1 MSHNI
6 KENDEDVSDLD
17 NVFDDNKD
25 NIDRIS
31 KENES
36 PVTNSEV
43 LEGNEKNG
51 SGQEIVEEES
61 VPEYKESG
69 DDDDV
74 DIQGEEEDKG
84 LEEEK
89 ENKSDRTSQGVA
101 VSTSSTTATA
111 TTASNDTNTKLPTT
125 DERSDATS
133 SSAASLVPPSPISD
147 SKFYAIRTTGGQERV
162 VANVLQNKIKSK
174 NIGIYSILLLEN
186 FKGYIIVEAPDANV
200 AFQALAGVRH
210 IRGQIRGELPFKDI
224 EGYLIKKP
232 VVTELAIDDTVE
244 VIGGPFKAMKAKIT
258 RVDYEKQEAT
268 VVLLDSPYQIP
279 VTVDAN
285 YLKKATH

>member
-1 MSHNI
+1 MSDKL
-6 KENDEDVSDLD
+6 KEKDEDISNLD
-17 NVFDDNKD
+17 EIFDDNRD
-25 NIDRIS
+25 NFDKSSESGEPAVTDSRPLEDNR
-31 KENES
+31 ENDYGQPIVQEDSS
-36 PVTNSEV
+36 PEP
-43 LEGNEKNG
+43 
-51 SGQEIVEEES
+51 EES
-61 VPEYKESG
+61 SDREVQEEG
-69 DDDDV
+69 A
-74 DIQGEEEDKG
+74 GEEEKK
-84 LEEEK
+84 EK
-89 ENKSDRTSQGVA
+89 EDRLGTTSRGEDD
-101 VSTSSTTATA
+101 STTSTTDDTA
-111 TTASNDTNTKLPTT
+111 RTASTGVPVSAGD
-125 DERSDATS
+125 RSQSSS
-133 SSAASLVPPSPISD
+133 SSAALVPPSPVPD

-186 FKGYIIVEAPDANV
+186 FKGYIVVEAPDANV

-210 IRGQIRGELPFKDI
+210 IRGQIRGELPFRDI
-224 EGYLIKKP
+224 EGYLVKKP

-285 YLKKATH
+285 YLKKSSH

>member
-1 MSHNI
+1 MSHNL
-6 KENDEDVSDLD
+6 KENEEDISNIDD
-17 NVFDDNKD
+17 IFDDNKD
-25 NIDRIS
+25 NIDKFPKADRSSATDSDLVVDENKNEPGQDTIAEEGEIGEGTGGEA
-31 KENES
+31 KE
-36 PVTNSEV
+36 
-43 LEGNEKNG
+43 
-51 SGQEIVEEES
+51 GQEEES
-61 VPEYKESG
+61 
-69 DDDDV
+69 DTTT
-74 DIQGEEEDKG
+74 I
-84 LEEEK
+84 
-89 ENKSDRTSQGVA
+89 TSTTTKPSTNEGKLSTA
-101 VSTSSTTATA
+101 STSASTS
-111 TTASNDTNTKLPTT
+111 ASIV
-125 DERSDATS
+125 A
-133 SSAASLVPPSPISD
+133 PSPTSD

-232 VVTELAIDDTVE
+232 VVTELSVDDTVE

-285 YLKKATH
+285 YLKKVMH

>member
-1 MSHNI
+1 MSHNL
-6 KENDEDVSDLD
+6 KENDEDIGNLD
-17 NVFDDNKD
+17 EVFDDNKD
-25 NIDRIS
+25 NIDKIPKDDGS
-31 KENES
+31 VVTDLES
-36 PVTNSEV
+36 PED
-43 LEGNEKNG
+43 NEKNG
-51 SGQEIVEEES
+51 SGQEIIQEESEPEHKDVGGADVQSDEEKALEEGKEEES
-61 VPEYKESG
+61 
-69 DDDDV
+69 DT
-74 DIQGEEEDKG
+74 
-84 LEEEK
+84 
-89 ENKSDRTSQGVA
+89 TSS
-101 VSTSSTTATA
+101 STSTTTKTVA
-111 TTASNDTNTKLPTT
+111 TTAATT
-125 DERSDATS
+125 DDTTKTADDPSTP
-133 SSAASLVPPSPISD
+133 SLVPPSPVSD

-244 VIGGPFKAMKAKIT
+244 VVGGPFKAMKAKII